1 MHVWIFV
8 FSTMFS
14 PVVEPLGLS
23 IDATS
28 SEPIPVGPMIETGIE
43 TGLEEPMRYHGI
55 EQLLAKLEA
64 EAAAETTA
72 P

>member
-28 SEPIPVGPMIETGIE
+28 SEPIPVGPMIETG
-43 TGLEEPMRYHGI
+43 LEEPMRYHGI